1 MIGAGSDSVTDP
13 RGATTTYTYD
23 PAGKVLQTQQSAN
36 GSVLR
41 TTSATYTASG
51 KPATTTDANG
61 NVTRFAYDLLDRRTR
76 VTDPM
81 GRITTYAYDA
91 LSYPSGT
98 DTASYTDRRSRTLL
112 RNVLPLPGELRSPY
126 GQRASLTDANG
137 NATSYTWDGLD
148 RLSTTSWPGGS
159 YETLGYDASGNV
171 VSRGTRAGQPIAYAY
186 DGLNRLVTKTPPSP
200 WPAVSYTYD
209 LAGRVKSVSDTSVAI
224 PSIAT
229 PASTTAYTTSTTYD
243 ALNRPTGVSWNP
255 APAATA
261 PAAGPVVQFGH
272 SYNKANQ
279 RTAETVSNNI
289 WLSYPGATGTTA
301 YTANSLNQYTA
312 VGGVTPTYDG
322 NGNLTFDGTT
332 TLGHD
337 PENRLVTASGG
348 GNTATYAFDPRG
360 RRKVRTVNGTT
371 TITIT
376 GADNREL
383 LDYDGATGQILRWY
397 AYGPGPN
404 AVLNQM
410 NVASGGGAG
419 TRDTLLP
426 NLLGSVVASVDS
438 TTGNIAPFGYRPYGT
453 ASAAPAQ
460 FGYTGQ
466 RVDQETGLYYYRARH
481 YSPQWGRFT
490 QADPIGYQGGINLY
504 GYAFNDPLNLVDP
517 LGLAAD
523 TSWGDNSSGTFS
535 NVWSGQPSSTPLLSQ
550 GWQWSSSPIQ
560 QAYLTPDELINT
572 LGHRPCLVGTGS
584 PCSGGPGGAMVG
596 SGGGSSGG
604 GGARTGGSGSGS
616 SPPPAAGPPASSFS
630 GSSRAPLQAP
640 AGVPPRNEPGQ
651 FNRVP
656 YTGHAFDQMQN
667 RGIPPSVVDQ
677 AITSGL
683 PRLGN
688 TPGTTR
694 YYDPIN
700 NLSVIRDNRT
710 GTVITVRPGD

>member
-1 MIGAGSDSVTDP
+1 M
-13 RGATTTYTYD
+13 
-23 PAGKVLQTQQSAN
+23 
-36 GSVLR
+36 LR
-41 TTSATYTASG
+41 I
-51 KPATTTDANG
+51 
-61 NVTRFAYDLLDRRTR
+61 R

-81 GRITTYAYDA
+81 GGITTYAYDA

-137 NATSYTWDGLD
+137 NTTSYTWDGLD
-148 RLSTTSWPGGS
+148 RLSTTSWP
-159 YETLGYDASGNV
+159 
-171 VSRGTRAGQPIAYAY
+171 
-186 DGLNRLVTKTPPSP
+186 
-200 WPAVSYTYD
+200 AVSYTYD
-209 LAGRVKSVSDTSVAI
+209 LAGRVTSVSDTSAAI

-279 RTAETVSNNI
+279 RIGETVSNNI
-289 WLSYPGATGTTA
+289 WLSYPGATGTTS

-337 PENRLVTASGG
+337 PENRLVSAAGSG
-348 GNTATYAFDPRG
+348 NSATYAFDPRG

-371 TITIT
+371 TVTVT

-383 LDYDGATGQILRWY
+383 MDYDGATGGILRWY

-404 AVLNQM
+404 AVLAQM
-410 NVASGGGAG
+410 NAGSG

-438 TTGNIAPFGYRPYGT
+438 STGNIAPFGYRPYGT

-504 GYAFNDPLNLVDP
+504 GYVQNDPLNATDPSGLECKTAGGTLSCTTPGGISFSVPAPRGFPERIAPDQPNYHAYNIPVGPARVPAERLMQGVINSPTPGPSNLVGP
-517 LGLAAD
+517 ATPQGTRNEASPSGIYGSYLGASRLPYGTPMNPVTSYLTTDQNGNRLAVNVTEPGHQLFPGYVARYV
-523 TSWGDNSSGTFS
+523 TSSQSGSTIH
-535 NVWSGQPSSTPLLSQ
+535 NEGEGLHWLQGPSSPFANQINSVWQGQSQ
-550 GWQWSSSPIQ
+550 QI
-560 QAYLTPDELINT
+560 
-572 LGHRPCLVGTGS
+572 
-584 PCSGGPGGAMVG
+584 
-596 SGGGSSGG
+596 
-604 GGARTGGSGSGS
+604 
-616 SPPPAAGPPASSFS
+616 
-630 GSSRAPLQAP
+630 
-640 AGVPPRNEPGQ
+640 
-651 FNRVP
+651 
-656 YTGHAFDQMQN
+656 
-667 RGIPPSVVDQ
+667 
-677 AITSGL
+677 
-683 PRLGN
+683 
-688 TPGTTR
+688 
-694 YYDPIN
+694 
-700 NLSVIRDNRT
+700 IRSNK
-710 GTVITVRPGD
+710 